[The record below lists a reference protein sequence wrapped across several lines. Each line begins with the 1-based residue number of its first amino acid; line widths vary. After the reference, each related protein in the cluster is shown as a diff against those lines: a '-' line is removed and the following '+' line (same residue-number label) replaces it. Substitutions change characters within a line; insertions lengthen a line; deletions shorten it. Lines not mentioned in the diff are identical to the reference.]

1 MELPWG
7 ATEDD
12 FEKCK
17 TIIFELTGACVD
29 SEAALGLLNVVY
41 AHGGDY
47 SKKTMRAFAKE
58 YLKKHGQTQND

>member
-12 FEKCK
+12 FEKSK
-17 TIIFELTGACVD
+17 TIIFELTGACAD

-47 SKKTMRAFAKE
+47 SEKTLRAFAEKYWE
-58 YLKKHGQTQND
+58 IRTNDI

>member
-17 TIIFELTGACVD
+17 KVILELTGTCAG
-29 SEAALGLLNVVY
+29 SEAVLGLLNIVY

-47 SKKTMRAFAKE
+47 SEKTLRAFAKG
-58 YLKKHGQTQND
+58 YLKKYGQTQND